1 MRGMSPSS
9 QGVIHEPFPAGDSS
23 RRAVRNVRARAGRGG
38 CSIEIRLK
46 QADRAPGLRRRRVA
60 LVLLL
65 AVATLSCARSQEEG
79 RWGRGGEPGKLNR
92 LDRTTL
98 AALRDSFNAAID
110 RPRILVMLSP
120 T

>member
-1 MRGMSPSS
+1 VRT
-9 QGVIHEPFPAGDSS
+9 
-23 RRAVRNVRARAGRGG
+23 RAAEG

-46 QADRAPGLRRRRVA
+46 QADRAPRLRGRRAA

-79 RWGRGGEPGKLNR
+79 RWGRGGEPRKLNR

>member
-1 MRGMSPSS
+1 M
-9 QGVIHEPFPAGDSS
+9 S
-23 RRAVRNVRARAGRGG
+23 RRRA
-38 CSIEIRLK
+38 
-46 QADRAPGLRRRRVA
+46 A

-79 RWGRGGEPGKLNR
+79 RWVHGGEPGKLAR